1 MLGGRCGYDHILLT
15 RRQLLG
21 QESVT
26 YDKPA
31 DLDQVWMEE
40 GGKVASSKTKCLSY
54 LPIFAH

>member
-1 MLGGRCGYDHILLT
+1 MLGERCGCEHIVLM

-31 DLDQVWMEE
+31 DLDQVRMEE
-40 GGKVASSKTKCLSY
+40 GGKVASSKTECLSY